1 MQDLTGKKFNRLLV
15 KKYAYKKNH
24 QNYWEC
30 ECDRGNIIFARTAVL
45 KNGHTQSCGCYA
57 KERASIANKTHGYS
71 KEDLYVRWCGVKS
84 RCYNKNNSKYE
95 YYGGR
100 GIHMCNEWK
109 DDYLKF
115 REWAL
120 KNGYKKELKLDRI
133 DNNKEYSPFNCR
145 WITHSDNMRNTR
157 VNKGIIVTDDLKRIA
172 KNNDL
177 TYSNVRSRYYR
188 LKEKGIEPTE
198 ENILNYINISQ
209 SITNPKEKS

>member
-1 MQDLTGKKFNRLLV
+1 I
-15 KKYAYKKNH
+15 Y
-24 QNYWEC
+24 
-30 ECDRGNIIFARTAVL
+30 
-45 KNGHTQSCGCYA
+45 
-57 KERASIANKTHGYS
+57 
-71 KEDLYVRWCGVKS
+71 
-84 RCYNKNNSKYE
+84 
-95 YYGGR
+95 
-100 GIHMCNEWK
+100 MCNEWK
-109 DDYLKF
+109 DNYLKF

-120 KNGYKKELKLDRI
+120 EDGYKKELKLDRV
-133 DNNKEYSPFNCR
+133 DNNKEYSPSNCR

-157 VNKGIIVTDDLKRIA
+157 VNKNIIVTDDLKQIA